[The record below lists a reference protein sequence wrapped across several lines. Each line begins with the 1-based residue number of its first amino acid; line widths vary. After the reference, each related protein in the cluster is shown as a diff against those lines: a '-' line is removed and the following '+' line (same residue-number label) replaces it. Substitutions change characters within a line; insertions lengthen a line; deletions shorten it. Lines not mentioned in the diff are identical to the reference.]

1 MLLLRTSVY
10 CMYTSKCLH
19 LQNSPSLQRRSDH
32 RCERQSERR
41 YSCTKVV
48 LRLQL
53 LIMLAT
59 IQLQLL
65 LPPPPLMLL
74 LLILLLWVLLLW
86 VLLLWVLLLRVLLM
100 RLLVLLPPA
109 LLMMLTPMPLLLPT
123 QRMLGGEPSGRPH
136 AITVSTSR
144 CHLLT
149 TRARARTTQ
158 APDHPEPKHT
168 QDQSKEAETQ

>member
-1 MLLLRTSVY
+1 MCTPVNACTCR
-10 CMYTSKCLH
+10 
-19 LQNSPSLQRRSDH
+19 NSSSLQHRSDH

-41 YSCTKVV
+41 YSCAKVV

-53 LIMLAT
+53 LIMLAM

-86 VLLLWVLLLRVLLM
+86 VLLLRLLVLLLWALLL

-109 LLMMLTPMPLLLPT
+109 LLPMPMPVPLLLPT
-123 QRMLGGEPSGRPH
+123 QRMLGGEPSGRLH
-136 AITVSTSR
+136 AITASTPR
-144 CHLLT
+144 CYLLT
-149 TRARARTTQ
+149 TRARARTMQ

-168 QDQSKEAETQ
+168 QDQSKEAVTQ

>member
-1 MLLLRTSVY
+1 M
-10 CMYTSKCLH
+10 
-19 LQNSPSLQRRSDH
+19 QGRSDH

-41 YSCTKVV
+41 YSCAKVV

-53 LIMLAT
+53 LITLAM
-59 IQLQLL
+59 IQLQL
-65 LPPPPLMLL
+65 LPPPPLLLMLL
-74 LLILLLWVLLLW
+74 TLLLWVLLLWVLLLW
-86 VLLLWVLLLRVLLM
+86 VLLLWVLLLR
-100 RLLVLLPPA
+100 LLVLLPPA
-109 LLMMLTPMPLLLPT
+109 LLLMPMPVPLLLPT

-158 APDHPEPKHT
+158 AQDHPEPKHT
-168 QDQSKEAETQ
+168 QDQSKEAATQ